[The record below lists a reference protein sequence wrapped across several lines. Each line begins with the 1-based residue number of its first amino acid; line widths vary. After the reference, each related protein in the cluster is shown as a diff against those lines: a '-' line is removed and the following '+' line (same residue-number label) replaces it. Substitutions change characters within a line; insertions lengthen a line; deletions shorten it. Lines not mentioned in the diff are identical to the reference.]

1 MQAQAVS
8 EEIEEVIK
16 FYCRR
21 FAPAMNKKRGQL
33 LSPLLRRGGSNSRP
47 SGYEPDELPL
57 LYFAMWSA
65 KVRVDAL
72 LSKRKALRNRS
83 AFPFFTL
90 YVYDLRVTL
99 LEPLVLIS
107 RINPSPLNLTLL
119 APLALAFNSLFTV
132 IFTEDA
138 PEASAV
144 Q

>member
-1 MQAQAVS
+1 
-8 EEIEEVIK
+8 
-16 FYCRR
+16 
-21 FAPAMNKKRGQL
+21 
-33 LSPLLRRGGSNSRP
+33 
-47 SGYEPDELPL
+47 
-57 LYFAMWSA
+57 MWSA

-72 LSKRKALRNRS
+72 LSKRKASRYIGTL
-83 AFPFFTL
+83 FFFTL

-119 APLALAFNSLFTV
+119 APLAFAFNSLFTV